1 MPFASTCPS
10 SGNKIINNSNTS
22 HTEHLN
28 QQVTY
33 TVYIRYIH
41 ETLNILH
48 NKSWAHQITWRRMLS
63 SLISMLRLAEWPRV
77 CSALITALQRTLGM
91 IGNDFVKMISW
102 CIANQHRAPLEVI
115 LPDQYQQFTCKCWK
129 HNAAG
134 KTYQSPCRVYKLTHQ
149 NQKCGLGNLCSAM
162 FYTLGKSESREN
174 FWCLRPSVV
183 SPLQE
188 TYTFLRWGKKIS
200 SKKNFPV
207 ARYSLPV
214 SKCFFV
220 ERGAIVSP
228 FWKGN
233 FKPHM
238 FKHQNLLDV

>member
-1 MPFASTCPS
+1 
-10 SGNKIINNSNTS
+10 
-22 HTEHLN
+22 
-28 QQVTY
+28 
-33 TVYIRYIH
+33 
-41 ETLNILH
+41 
-48 NKSWAHQITWRRMLS
+48 MLS
-63 SLISMLRLAEWPRV
+63 SLISMLHLAEWPRV

-134 KTYQSPCRVYKLTHQ
+134 KAYQSPCRVYKLTHQ

-188 TYTFLRWGKKIS
+188 TYTFLRWGKKNLFKKKLS
-200 SKKNFPV
+200 RCQVFFTSFKMFFCWAWCDCESFLKGKLQASYVQTSKLVGCIGYHDQICSIVWFFLFKTPTKLSYPTCLWIWGMV
-207 ARYSLPV
+207 WEMRYTYMI
-214 SKCFFV
+214 CICIFMDHD
-220 ERGAIVSP
+220 
-228 FWKGN
+228 N
-233 FKPHM
+233 
-238 FKHQNLLDV
+238 